1 MVQAIGGGQV
11 HSGDVWGIIAAILSS
26 VLTFYLNNKTL
37 NQGDKKSDRDYIK
50 EENKRLNREN
60 EKLTKENEK
69 LRKEL
74 YHDK

>member
-11 HSGDVWGIIAAILSS
+11 HSDVWGIIAAILSS
-26 VLTFYLNNKTL
+26 VLTFYLNNRRL
-37 NQGDKKSDRDYIK
+37 GQDDKKSDRDYIK

-74 YHDK
+74 YDK